1 MSNLL
6 ILDTKEDR
14 REVFHLL
21 HRLPPRTRIAF
32 LQWACKQVPQGPG
45 CHLPVPAIWKMATTL
60 DRAYR
65 NDAEDV
71 RLSSEVWLDLL
82 SLYSTYGL
90 DPLKTAMALESLVR
104 RLRV

>member
-6 ILDTKEDR
+6 VLDTLSDR
-14 REVFHLL
+14 RDIYLLL
-21 HRLPPRTRIAF
+21 HRLPPRTRFQF
-32 LQWACKQVPQGPG
+32 LEWCCKQVPQGPG

-65 NDAEDV
+65 SEAESE
-71 RLSSEVWLDLL
+71 RLSNEVYVDLL
-82 SLYSTYGL
+82 TLFNQYAL
-90 DPLKTAMALESLVR
+90 DPLKTATALEGLVR